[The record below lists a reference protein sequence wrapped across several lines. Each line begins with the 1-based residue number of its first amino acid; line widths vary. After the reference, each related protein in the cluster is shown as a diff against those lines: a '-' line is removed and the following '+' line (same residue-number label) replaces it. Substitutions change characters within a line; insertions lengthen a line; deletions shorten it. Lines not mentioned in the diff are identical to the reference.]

1 MATGGGGIG
10 SRRGPSGGRKWRG
23 EPGVGVRGWGLG
35 CEGQSELGGFRRVSV
50 SELGGIDWARRRGP
64 PTVHRAGDTA

>member
-1 MATGGGGIG
+1 M
-10 SRRGPSGGRKWRG
+10 
-23 EPGVGVRGWGLG
+23 GVRGWGLG

-64 PTVHRAGDTA
+64 PTVHSAGDTA